1 MTIEIGSQN
10 GGGVPLYEG
19 GTHAEHSRPNEKH
32 GTQRGLQDS
41 SRMQLLGGVAFFG
54 GDFSQS
60 SENLRNLRKFE
71 RTQIFCHTKSIKV
84 KVSNP
89 GNTRGM

>member
-1 MTIEIGSQN
+1 MDEKVDGRGSGSQK
-10 GGGVPLYEG
+10 GGGVPLCEG

-60 SENLRNLRKFE
+60 SEKILPDFA
-71 RTQIFCHTKSIKV
+71 
-84 KVSNP
+84 
-89 GNTRGM
+89 

>member
-1 MTIEIGSQN
+1 MDEKVKGRGQEVKR
-10 GGGVPLYEG
+10 GGAVQLCEG
-19 GTHAEHSRPNEKH
+19 GTHVEHSRPNEKH

-71 RTQIFCHTKSIKV
+71 RTQIFCHTITQKV
-84 KVSNP
+84 
-89 GNTRGM
+89 